1 MTRSCSDSLP
11 SCCQIDHNGYPKNRK
26 NHKLHKLNRTT
37 NKLNLLTGQI
47 WLAKS
52 AVVYRPR
59 PTQGISGYCLKRRRS
74 QINAVRLRLV
84 KLKIHSKKRK
94 SIQTNPRIVW
104 VRSCPTSVGG
114 IFQESS
120 ESRLEVIFDL
130 IIQVLIYSLLY
141 LRNGGRDN
149 NTTWQLCSVNRVVF
163 TSIAR
168 ELQW

>member
-1 MTRSCSDSLP
+1 MTSLNIYTAIRKTPVYILASFSSLTHLVSRYRSGLPTIKWIGYRRGGSL
-11 SCCQIDHNGYPKNRK
+11 
-26 NHKLHKLNRTT
+26 
-37 NKLNLLTGQI
+37 
-47 WLAKS
+47 
-52 AVVYRPR
+52 
-59 PTQGISGYCLKRRRS
+59 RRS